1 MSGKDVLVL
10 LSGGLDSTT
19 LAAKALSEG
28 RLAAVLFVDYSQAN
42 RHQEDRSTYS
52 WCKDNG
58 VERHIFTLGGWSRVS
73 ETNLSLR
80 SLSSALHVG
89 VGEPGPRVVPNRN
102 MILVAGAIHY
112 AASLGCTEVWIGPT
126 ADDQE
131 NYADCRPEWVESANR
146 MASFWGISVVAPFI
160 GMYKREVVALAHQLG
175 VDISATWSCYQP
187 NVYTKPC
194 GTCNACVLRASSLT

>member
-1 MSGKDVLVL
+1 MSHQDVLVL

-19 LAAKALSEG
+19 LAAMAHAEG
-28 RLAAVLFVDYSQAN
+28 RLRAVLFVDYHQAN
-42 RHQEDRSTYS
+42 RHHEDRSTYS

-58 VERHIFTLGGWSRVS
+58 VERHIFTLGGWSSVS

-112 AASLGCTEVWIGPT
+112 AASMGCTEVWIGPT

-131 NYADCRPEWVESANR
+131 NYADCRPEWVAAANE
-146 MASFWGISVVAPFI
+146 MASFWGISVVAPFV
-160 GMYKREVVALAHQLG
+160 GKYKREVVALARQLN
-175 VDISATWSCYQP
+175 VDIAATWSCYQP
-187 NVYTKPC
+187 SGLEPC